1 MNTQKWSCCSFLLA
15 AVAVAGGPAR
25 GLALDVESGQ
35 FTLTCLEIP
44 DIQRGAGLA
53 VVMQTPGGKTYLYD
67 TGSGYP
73 KDGGWASDYNAG
85 RDSIMP
91 YLQAKGIQALD
102 GVFISHAHYDHY
114 GGLTWLADH
123 VRIGKL
129 YDSGYT
135 FPGEMTAQWAQ
146 ELGDYDKLRA
156 RFKKDGK
163 YQEGHT
169 GDRLDLDERLDV
181 EVVAPP
187 KQFFSEAHPERRPQ
201 SDPPAHYLVNA
212 NSLSVRVRHGAVVFL
227 LPGDI
232 QKEDQVQSL
241 LPSVP
246 AEKLRCTILVAPGH
260 GIHAVPE
267 FAAVARPEVTIAS
280 VFARYGRGIPAPKVY
295 GAVGSKVFVTGLH
308 GRVTVV
314 SDGKSYKLDVE
325 RPAGK

>member
-1 MNTQKWSCCSFLLA
+1 MGTRKWFWGWFLLG
-15 AVAVAGGPAR
+15 AVAVAGWPAGGR
-25 GLALDVESGQ
+25 ALDPEKGQ
-35 FTLTCLEIP
+35 LTFTCLEIP

-53 VVMQTPGGKTYLYD
+53 VVLQTPGGKTYLYD

-85 RDSIMP
+85 RDTILP
-91 YLQAKGIQALD
+91 YLKAAGVKALD
-102 GVFISHAHYDHY
+102 GVLISHAHYDHF
-114 GGLTWLADH
+114 GGLTWLADQ

-135 FPGEMTAQWAQ
+135 FKGDMTAQWSQ
-146 ELGDYDKLRA
+146 ELGDYEKLRA
-156 RFKKDGK
+156 RFKKEGK
-163 YQEGHT
+163 YQEAHT
-169 GDRLDLDERLDV
+169 GDRLDLDERLEV
-181 EVVAPP
+181 EVIAPP
-187 KQFFSEAHPERRPQ
+187 KDFFTEPHPELRPK

-212 NSLSVRVRHGAVVFL
+212 NSLGVRVRHGDVVFL

-241 LPSVP
+241 VPSVP
-246 AEKLRCTILVAPGH
+246 AEKLRCTILVAPAH
-260 GIHAVPE
+260 GIHAAPE
-267 FAAVARPEVTIAS
+267 FAAAARPEVTIAS

-295 GAVGSKVFVTGLH
+295 GEVGSRVFVTGLH